1 MLDLIF
7 NFFQG
12 FILIKL
18 GLLILS
24 GFYVVFLLVVFKQ
37 VHAMQ
42 RVINDNLTSN
52 LINLV
57 ALFNIVIGILL
68 FVAALILL

>member
-12 FILIKL
+12 FILIKI

-24 GFYVVFLLVVFKQ
+24 GFYTIFLLVVFKQ
-37 VHAMQ
+37 AHAMQ
-42 RVINDNLTSN
+42 RVINDGITSS
-52 LINLV
+52 LINFI